1 MSICAGSLLTIFRY
15 NSFCACASQVE
26 LDVLTGEFTV
36 LSSNIVFDCGF
47 SLNPLIDLGQIHG
60 GFTMGLGLLTSENIT
75 YDPANGRCTSATT
88 WEYKPPQSLDIP
100 VKFDVEMLPSH
111 GNPVGV
117 LSSKAT
123 GEPPLA
129 CASSPFL
136 ALHAAIAAAR
146 LDAGLQG
153 WFTLPAPA
161 TVDTILQLCGT
172 TPDQLTLS

>member
-1 MSICAGSLLTIFRY
+1 LHFSNSKLIFFRY

-36 LSSNIVFDCGF
+36 LSSNIVFDCGY

-75 YDPANGRCTSATT
+75 YDLENGRCTSAST

-129 CASSPFL
+129 CASAPFL
-136 ALHAAIAAAR
+136 ALHAAITAAR
-146 LDAGLQG
+146 SDAGLLG
-153 WFTLPAPA
+153 WFSLPAPA

-172 TPDQLTLS
+172 TPDQLTIS